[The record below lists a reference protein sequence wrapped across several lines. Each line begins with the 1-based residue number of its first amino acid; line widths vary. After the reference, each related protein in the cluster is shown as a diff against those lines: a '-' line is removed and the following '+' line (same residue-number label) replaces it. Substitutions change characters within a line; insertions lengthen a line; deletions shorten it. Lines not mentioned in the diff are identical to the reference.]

1 MPVLLVVIAIIGT
14 ILSLWLLRV
23 GVKRYLKYAAKHA
36 QIVKRDPLLTRLQVG
51 KPAIVY
57 FTSPG
62 CGPCRTTQKPIIQQL
77 EREQGDNLQILT
89 VNIEER
95 LDDAMRWGVMKVP
108 RTFVLDQN
116 LRPYAS
122 NMSIATLSTLKQ
134 QIVEAEQAV
143 DLPIEVIKIVN

>member
-1 MPVLLVVIAIIGT
+1 MPIFIAILAIVGV
-14 ILSLWLLRV
+14 ILLLWLLRV
-23 GVKRYLKYAAKHA
+23 IVKQYLQYAAQNA
-36 QIVKRDPLLTRLQVG
+36 RIVERDPLLAVLQTG

-108 RTFVLDQN
+108 RTFVLDHN
-116 LRPYAS
+116 LRTYAS
-122 NMSIATLSTLKQ
+122 NMSIATLPTLKQ
-134 QIVEAEQAV
+134 QLAEAEQKAH
-143 DLPIEVIKIVN
+143 LPEQGIKFVN

>member
-1 MPVLLVVIAIIGT
+1 MPVLIVMMTVTGT

-23 GVKRYLKYAAKHA
+23 GVKRYLQYAARQA
-36 QIVKRDPLLTRLQVG
+36 QIVKRDPLLTDLQVG

-77 EREQGDNLQILT
+77 EQEQGENVQILT

-95 LDDAMRWGVMKVP
+95 LNDAMRWGVMKVP
-108 RTFVLDQN
+108 RTFVLDPN

-134 QIVEAEQAV
+134 QIAEAEQAA
-143 DLPIEVIKIVN
+143 DLPIEAIKIVN